1 MQTLIEAHALGF
13 KRAGRLI
20 FTPTTLTLH
29 AGQCVVVSGANG
41 SGKTTFLRLLAGIL
55 KPAAGAIER
64 RAGVNFVGHQAAFKA
79 DLSCLE
85 NLCFQHEFYAGR
97 DAGKLLVPAISA
109 IEALSQVGLIK
120 LMRRRAGHLSA
131 GQKKRLGLAGLLVTQ
146 APVWLLD
153 EPYASLDESGA
164 QQVDRLIDQHLRH
177 GGGVVLSTHRRQPV
191 LSVSALSCP
200 IAAAAEAET

>member
-1 MQTLIEAHALGF
+1 MQTLIEARALGF
-13 KRAGRLI
+13 KRTGRLI
-20 FTPTTLTLH
+20 FTPTTLMVN

-55 KPAAGAIER
+55 KPATGELQR
-64 RAGVNFVGHQAAFKA
+64 PVGVSFIGHHAAFKS
-79 DLSCLE
+79 DLTCLE
-85 NLCFQHEFYAGR
+85 NLQFQQAFYA
-97 DAGKLLVPAISA
+97 AKPLVPALNA

-146 APVWLLD
+146 APLWLLD

-164 QQVDRLIDQHLRH
+164 QQVDQLIDQHLSR
-177 GGGVVLSTHRRQPV
+177 GGGVVLSTHRRQPALAAPV
-191 LSVSALSCP
+191 LSCP
-200 IAAAAEAET
+200 IAAAQGEA